1 LGPNRAVVS
10 ALQQVLKAK
19 PDSAP
24 AILSLGAVEY
34 QRGRRGVGR
43 KLFHSLLSWPE
54 DTAELCEIIDDAG
67 DFLIQRRAYRDGLE
81 LFRGAAARFP
91 GVGAFHQG
99 LACCAGHRGFHDE
112 AVAASRRALEL
123 EPSNQKFVND
133 LGWSLFL
140 AGQLQE
146 AEETLA
152 RAVSMDPD
160 DALARKNLSLCQEKR
175 SSRRRTRPARPSRRT
190 QTQPPDAPA

>member
-1 LGPNRAVVS
+1 
-10 ALQQVLKAK
+10 
-19 PDSAP
+19 
-24 AILSLGAVEY
+24 
-34 QRGRRGVGR
+34 
-43 KLFHSLLSWPE
+43 
-54 DTAELCEIIDDAG
+54 
-67 DFLIQRRAYRDGLE
+67 
-81 LFRGAAARFP
+81 
-91 GVGAFHQG
+91 
-99 LACCAGHRGFHDE
+99 
-112 AVAASRRALEL
+112 
-123 EPSNQKFVND
+123 VND